1 MYYFAHNIAPLR
13 ITLHN
18 PGLHNILSVKA
29 FSIAENVTK
38 AWLRVWANCHF
49 RTLFT
54 CYCIMKQTLVARG
67 KLKLINMA
75 GLHNS
80 ESSKSHCT
88 YHNA

>member
-1 MYYFAHNIAPLR
+1 
-13 ITLHN
+13 
-18 PGLHNILSVKA
+18 
-29 FSIAENVTK
+29 
-38 AWLRVWANCHF
+38 
-49 RTLFT
+49 
-54 CYCIMKQTLVARG
+54 MKQTLVARG